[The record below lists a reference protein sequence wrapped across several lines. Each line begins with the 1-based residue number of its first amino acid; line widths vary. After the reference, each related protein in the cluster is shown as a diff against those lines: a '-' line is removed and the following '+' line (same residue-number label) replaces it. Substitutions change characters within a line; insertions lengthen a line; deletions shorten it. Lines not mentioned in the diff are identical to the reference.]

1 MELSGIADS
10 KSTGPVHIA
19 NSLACPQSLS
29 IIGVP
34 EISVCQGPQCT
45 LVCLSVPRLSVY
57 FSEPGWSV
65 HLGVP
70 GSLVTRVWSLSR
82 LSTYLSP

>member
-34 EISVCQGPQCT
+34 EIS
-45 LVCLSVPRLSVY
+45 LRLSVPRSSVY
-57 FSEPGWSV
+57 
-65 HLGVP
+65 LGVP
-70 GSLVTRVWSLSR
+70 QCTWVISVLQ
-82 LSTYLSP
+82 